1 MKKKNRKY
9 VVIPLLLL
17 LLLVTVGGTVAWLT
31 ATNSKT
37 NTFTVGKFVIPEKL
51 PDGSTDNEENSYLVE
66 PAWDTTADHKL
77 LPGKTYAKDPT
88 VGLGAESEPGV
99 VYVYVTNN
107 LSNKVY
113 FTLGNGWAP
122 VTGYATPAVSGAPA
136 NSYTSGLF
144 KYTSVLTP
152 ATSGDTWTTP
162 LFNAVVVDSTAG
174 DSDITVQ
181 GGGEPQIV
189 VKSFIHQAYDASN
202 NAIDEATVILPAVKT
217 TLGVPAN
224 NNNG

>member
-51 PDGSTDNEENSYLVE
+51 PDGTTDNEENSYLVE
-66 PAWDTTADHKL
+66 PDWDTDDAHKL
-77 LPGKTYAKDPT
+77 LPGATFAKDPT
-88 VGLGAESEPGV
+88 VGLGPKSEAGV
-99 VYVYVTNN
+99 AYMYVTNN

-113 FTLGNGWAP
+113 FTLGNGWEP
-122 VTGYATPAVSGAPA
+122 VTGYATAGSA
-136 NSYTSGLF
+136 NGTYTSGLF
-144 KYTSVLTP
+144 KYTTILAP
-152 ATSGDTWTTP
+152 GDSSDVWTTP
-162 LFNAVVVDSTAG
+162 LFSNVVVDSTAG

-181 GGGEPQIV
+181 SGDPEIV
-189 VKSFIHQAYDASN
+189 VKSFIHQAKNQSGQ
-202 NAIDEATVILPAVKT
+202 AIDEATVILPAVKAAFN
-217 TLGVPAN
+217 LS
-224 NNNG
+224 